1 MRTYSFL
8 TTSEFFSHKI
18 SLSKSLVLFV
28 IMLALSI
35 KTGAVNNMIYYKLDG
50 TVLHLS
56 GTNKSGYSSSHT
68 GNTVPNWRDA
78 CKDVVTEVI
87 FDDKIQPDRITLWFC
102 LFSKLEKITN
112 MSNLDTSETTY
123 TASVFNG
130 CSSLK
135 SIDLS
140 NFETKKMTSMM
151 AIYGFAD
158 DYTKGVSAGTFV
170 KVKAGAS
177 IAPFRAYLE
186 VTGTAGARLE
196 YSISFDDEATGI
208 RSVKADDNGSWYS
221 IDGRRLSGQPSAKGV
236 YIKNGKKTIIK

>member
-112 MSNLDTSETTY
+112 MSNLDTSETT
-123 TASVFNG
+123 
-130 CSSLK
+130 
-135 SIDLS
+135 
-140 NFETKKMTSMM
+140 
-151 AIYGFAD
+151 GFAEIAFCRVQTAAGQLVKASCAIVVLAAFGD
-158 DYTKGVSAGTFV
+158 IAFAVEQARLAFELLYQTAGFFKLSPFGKDVYGDSVSAYRLFAMAEAAELLISV
-170 KVKAGAS
+170 MEKVQNAVFLTHEIVWPCK
-177 IAPFRAYLE
+177 
-186 VTGTAGARLE
+186 
-196 YSISFDDEATGI
+196 
-208 RSVKADDNGSWYS
+208 
-221 IDGRRLSGQPSAKGV
+221 LS
-236 YIKNGKKTIIK
+236 